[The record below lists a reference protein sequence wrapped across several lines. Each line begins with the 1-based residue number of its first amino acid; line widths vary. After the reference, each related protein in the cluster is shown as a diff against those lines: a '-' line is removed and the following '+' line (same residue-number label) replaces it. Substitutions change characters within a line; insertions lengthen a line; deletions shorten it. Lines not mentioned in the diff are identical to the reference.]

1 MACDAATLIDQ
12 GKCLAQG
19 LSTHQLYAAW
29 AYLLCSSVVPPP
41 PGGTGITTDPDGL
54 TITDENGNIIT
65 LD

>member
-1 MACDAATLIDQ
+1 MACDATTLIEQ

-29 AYLLCSSVVPPP
+29 AALLCSGGPTP